1 MEEAQPKTDLLYSPR
16 QIKIATLVAGPAPA
30 IYVLV
35 KNYNILKQNG
45 MSRKIK
51 YIGAL
56 LFVFYLFLIF
66 YLPYKAP
73 LASWLAH
80 GSYLIIVW
88 SFLEKYHKTKA
99 EIIAESKFGF
109 RSNWSVLLS
118 ILIGM
123 IITIGSGTV
132 LSTLLIIA
140 LGTGLMPKPP
150 L

>member
-30 IYVLV
+30 IYALV

-66 YLPYKAP
+66 YLP
-73 LASWLAH
+73 SWLAH

-88 SFLEKYHKTKA
+88 SFLKKYHKTKA

-109 RSNWSVLLS
+109 QSNWSVLLS

-123 IITIGSGTV
+123 IITIGSGMV
-132 LSTLLIIA
+132 VSTLLIIA
-140 LGTGLMPKPP
+140 LATGLMPKPP